1 MQDEKETT
9 RIEAF
14 SDGVFAIA
22 ITLLVLGIKVPS
34 HESVVAKGL
43 AHALIILWPSYLA
56 FFVSFITILVIWVQ
70 HHWVFVHVRKVDHLL
85 LYWNGLL
92 LLVVTFIPFPTQL
105 LAEHLSHT
113 DAKLAAAMFTG
124 NFLVVSL
131 VFLGLWRHI
140 YKKGGVL
147 SSVAEVSNIK
157 DVATITRYYHI
168 APLLYLSSFGL
179 SFISEFAGVSLC
191 ILLAFLFSIPGFP
204 VRKLTD

>member
-1 MQDEKETT
+1 MLDEKETT

-22 ITLLVLGIKVPS
+22 ITLLVLGIKVPG

-43 AHALIILWPSYLA
+43 AHALILLWPSYLA
-56 FFVSFITILVIWVQ
+56 FFVSFITILVIWIQ

-105 LAEHLSHT
+105 LAEHLSHA
-113 DAKLAAAMFTG
+113 DSKLAANLFTG

-131 VFLGLWRHI
+131 AFLGLWRHV
-140 YKKGGVL
+140 YKKGMLLNTMIRGADDAA
-147 SSVAEVSNIK
+147 S
-157 DVATITRYYHI
+157 ITRYYHV
-168 APLLYLSSFGL
+168 APMLYLVSFGL
-179 SFISEFAGVSLC
+179 SFISEFAGVSSC
-191 ILLAFLFSIPGFP
+191 ILLAFLFSIPGYP
-204 VRKLTD
+204 AKQSSE